1 VRFLPKYLVLVKID
15 PNRVSDVVNA
25 LKGFPETPTTGVTL
39 YHTYNLFGEWDAC
52 LWFDA
57 DTQDNAMNF
66 VQTKIC
72 PIKGVINT
80 YTMPTTPIKE
90 YKTW

>member
-1 VRFLPKYLVLVKID
+1 LPKYLVLVKID

-57 DTQDNAMNF
+57 DTHDNVMNF
-66 VQTKIC
+66 VTTK
-72 PIKGVINT
+72 
-80 YTMPTTPIKE
+80 YAQSKE
-90 YKTW
+90 